1 MSNKAATFAPT
12 NANKANANIPVMQR
26 EQEYTA
32 PGEAANID
40 ATATNETG
48 DALRVR
54 LGVQVRTFQKNWKKE
69 LGYAYDSRKVVTDFE
84 REAMEKRFAA
94 YHDEGTVK
102 RVRTLK
108 VDPELFDVVVN
119 LGQKKAEI
127 SPLNIA
133 TKPGEVRENFT
144 GSIAKDQAVSAFGWI
159 VDRLKSVSISTESL
173 AAWAMFIVPTIAS
186 IRNTVHVSGAFSG
199 DYGTALL
206 ITATISGTGILWIM
220 SRKRVGWGDMAGIFV
235 FQLFEAFSNMVQVFK
250 TLMGSMS
257 YALTTVSGTP
267 SELLDMVA
275 TVTGS
280 DHRDTAVF
288 LAFGVALFVLAAQI
302 KGLLL
307 IKSQKGK

>member
-1 MSNKAATFAPT
+1 MPPN
-12 NANKANANIPVMQR
+12 
-26 EQEYTA
+26 
-32 PGEAANID
+32 EAANND
-40 ATATNETG
+40 ATTVHETG

-54 LGVQVRTFQKNWKKE
+54 LGVQVRTFQKNWKKAF
-69 LGYAYDSRKVVTDFE
+69 GYPYDSRKVVTDVE
-84 REAMEKRFAA
+84 RDAMEKRFAA
-94 YHDEGTVK
+94 SVDEGTVK

-119 LGQKKAEI
+119 QDQSAPEI

-133 TKPGEVRENFT
+133 TQPGEVRENFT
-144 GSIAKDQAVSAFGWI
+144 GTIAKEQAASAFGWV

-173 AAWAMFIVPTIAS
+173 AAWAMFLTPTIAS
-186 IRNTVHVSGAFSG
+186 IKNTVHVSGAFSG
-199 DYGTALL
+199 DYSTALL
-206 ITATISGTGILWIM
+206 ITATISGTGILWII
-220 SRKRVGWGDMAGIFV
+220 SRKRVRWGDMAGIFI

-257 YALTTVSGTP
+257 YGLTTVSGTP

-280 DHRDTAVF
+280 DHRDTAVI
-288 LAFGVALFVLAAQI
+288 LASGVALFVLSAQI

-307 IKSQKGK
+307 IKSQKEK

>member
-1 MSNKAATFAPT
+1 MPPN
-12 NANKANANIPVMQR
+12 
-26 EQEYTA
+26 
-32 PGEAANID
+32 EAANID
-40 ATATNETG
+40 ATSVHETG

-54 LGVQVRTFQKNWKKE
+54 LGVQVRTFQKNWKRQF
-69 LGYAYDSRKVVTDFE
+69 GYAYDSRKVVTDAE
-84 REAMEKRFAA
+84 RAAMEKRFAA
-94 YHDEGTVK
+94 SDGVNSVK
-102 RVRTLK
+102 RVCSLK
-108 VDPELFDVVVN
+108 NDPELFDVFIEQN
-119 LGQKKAEI
+119 RKRPEI

-133 TKPGEVRENFT
+133 TQPSEVRESFT
-144 GSIAKDQAVSAFGWI
+144 GSIAKDQAVSAFGWV
-159 VDRLKSVSISTESL
+159 VDRLKSVSITTESL

-199 DYGTALL
+199 DYSTALL

-220 SRKRVGWGDMAGIFV
+220 SRKRVGWGDMAGIFI

-257 YALTTVSGTP
+257 YGLTTVSGTP

-280 DHRDTAVF
+280 DHRDTAVI
-288 LAFGVALFVLAAQI
+288 LASGVALFVLSAQI

-307 IKSQKGK
+307 IKSQKEK